1 MEQELYRLRNL
12 SWNRAWEKRFGAGS
26 VIGVNEVVTEQQA
39 EILLSGIKG
48 AGVSFVVVPR
58 GLVLDGGAPIGV
70 LVWLIHG
77 KSVTSV
83 SAIEGANS
91 SLLHVRLLYVSNEVF
106 IKMYVDSLQF
116 SGKLVK
122 LYRYAPR
129 VYPVYYKSKTLRYDN
144 TSLEEA
150 LRFKIEDFPM
160 YKRENGEFR
169 RIK

>member
-1 MEQELYRLRNL
+1 MAY
-12 SWNRAWEKRFGAGS
+12 
-26 VIGVNEVVTEQQA
+26 T
-39 EILLSGIKG
+39 
-48 AGVSFVVVPR
+48 
-58 GLVLDGGAPIGV
+58 
-70 LVWLIHG
+70 LIHG

-83 SAIEGANS
+83 SAIEGVNS
-91 SLLHVRLLYVSNEVF
+91 SLLHVSLLYVSNEVF

-116 SGKLVK
+116 SGKVVK

-169 RIK
+169 RIKEGKYLTDLWKDSFLLGEVTDFITVYPDGSVQTVYLVSVTG